1 MANNLNTPWARL
13 TQKEKAELIGIYTKY
28 GYNNLSKII
37 DNYNEFA
44 NGGKIHI
51 KESKRGTFTAA
62 AKSRG
67 MGVQEFA
74 SKVLANKDE
83 YSPAM
88 VKKAN
93 FARNSANWHADG
105 GPVGGYLTDD
115 DIANGIDDRSV
126 YARQILKF
134 ATDNPRQFWAD
145 REDSSKA
152 RQWLIN
158 NAPDQLSALYNAL
171 DDNSFVDRRFIP
183 SSVKQRE
190 YQEGVTNAIS
200 DAGKRVYDIADTVTS
215 FMPGPVGTINWLSH
229 IAADTANEGIKGFG
243 RDVGMAAIM
252 AGGLGAIGKGAN
264 KLTKY
269 LSRYDN
275 KFTKST
281 EDLVEFIGD
290 VIDANRNRGLI
301 GNYYQTK
308 ADNLALELNRLRRT
322 NNNQTQNIL
331 ELRTNNNLNKLIQA
345 SQSELMSPMYYDSNS
360 VGLYDALNMANNNYS
375 DVQIKNVGSIVDDVN
390 NMLRF
395 SESRDNRYGNIRFIR
410 NIGGLPKTKNGGI
423 VLAPEDNIFANFTTD
438 IPFRLHEN
446 YSHMPGG
453 EYLIVPASVM
463 RGKTPWSIEPMDTF
477 FRASDIGEVDPSLVT
492 FISGNEDLLNEAS
505 KLGLNT
511 YTNQHIIDIYKRIL
525 DDMSRRTGR
534 LDKKG
539 FGYTRSD
546 LILPYRSAIDSVFG
560 EIIGRPSVSDY
571 KALELSTGLK
581 SGVSDDVNGN
591 MFRFLLANMESRNIP
606 TKEAHKVLFKYPN
619 NTELNAFSFVN
630 NKNRYRT
637 GIPYDKVFY
646 DPVPTI
652 ESDLLKK
659 IGGYGHQKYDSSYE
673 GPLKRLFDEYVNST
687 PIL

>member
-28 GYNNLSKII
+28 GYNDLSKII

-93 FARNSANWHADG
+93 FARNASKWRADG
-105 GPVGGYLTDD
+105 GPIGDYLTDD
-115 DIANGIDDRSV
+115 DIANGIDDRAV

-134 ATDNPRQFWAD
+134 ATDNPKQFWAD
-145 REDSSKA
+145 REDSSRA

-183 SSVKQRE
+183 NNVKQMD
-190 YQEGVTNAIS
+190 YQEGVTNAIN
-200 DAGKRVYDIADTVTS
+200 DFGKRIYNIADTVTS

-264 KLTKY
+264 KFGQY
-269 LSRYDN
+269 LSKYDN
-275 KFTKST
+275 KFTKFVKESA
-281 EDLVEFIGD
+281 DLISD
-290 VIDANRNRGLI
+290 VIDANRNRDLI
-301 GNYYQTK
+301 GNYYRVK
-308 ADNLALELNRLRRT
+308 ADDLASELNKLRRI
-322 NNNQTQNIL
+322 NNSETQNIL
-331 ELRTNNNLNKLIQA
+331 GSTTNDHLNKSIQI
-345 SQSELMSPMYYDSNS
+345 SQSQLMSPMYYDSNS

-375 DVQIKNVGSIVDDVN
+375 DVRIKNVGSIVDDVN
-390 NMLRF
+390 NMLEF
-395 SESRDNRYGNIRFIR
+395 SKSRDDRYGNIRFIR

-438 IPFRLHEN
+438 IPFRLHEK

-453 EYLIVPASVM
+453 EYLVVPASAM

-492 FISGNEDLLNEAS
+492 FISGDERLLNEAS

-511 YTNQHIIDIYKRIL
+511 YTNQHIIDIYKLIL
-525 DDMSRRTGR
+525 DDMSRRTGL

-539 FGYTRSD
+539 FGDTRSD
-546 LILPYRSAIDSVFG
+546 LILPYRSAIDSIFG

-571 KALELSTGLK
+571 RALELSTGLK

-591 MFRFLLANMESRNIP
+591 IFRFLLANAESRNIP

-619 NTELNAFSFVN
+619 NTELSAFSFAN
-630 NKNRYRT
+630 NKNRYRI

-659 IGGYGHQKYDSSYE
+659 IGGHGHQKYDSSYE
-673 GPLKRLFDEYVNST
+673 EPLKRLFDEYVNST
-687 PIL
+687 PIF